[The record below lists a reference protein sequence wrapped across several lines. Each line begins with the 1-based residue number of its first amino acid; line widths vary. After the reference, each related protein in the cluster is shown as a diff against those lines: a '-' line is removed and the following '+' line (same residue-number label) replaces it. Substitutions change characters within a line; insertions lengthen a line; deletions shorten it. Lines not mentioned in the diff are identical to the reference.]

1 MSSSDRHIAEKQS
14 RLKVGEKAGKQ
25 RMCTSHCSFVKED
38 LTKQNL
44 ERSRGA
50 SPVGMWKENLLG

>member
-50 SPVGMWKENLLG
+50 SPVGM